1 MVIRYTIGS
10 DMKGALHYNL
20 QKVREHQAKIVEL
33 RNIPGHLNEGNQDK
47 LAAYFNMFTRRN
59 MQAKKNVLHFSINFN
74 PEDKVTE
81 SQISRLAEGLTEKI
95 NMRGQPALV
104 VQHFDAAHPHFH
116 LVTTN
121 INEHGKRIEIPFI
134 AYPLREYCEEQE
146 IKHDWVRTGKNR
158 TNEMSWNLRR
168 IEKTRIEYPEENL
181 ARKISAIV
189 DSTSRYKFTSLEQY
203 NALLNHYNIKAIEI
217 NHGKKKGIMFSALK
231 KGRSVGT
238 PIRSKD
244 LLYSKRFYSMFL
256 KQMQYQEGVRKAEN
270 QNVNPFREGYSQP
283 NVKLL
288 GQNSTSAYLL
298 DDQRKE
304 IREVPTE
311 WLPDPGSPSYP
322 SRYSVPV
329 SADYGSQ
336 EENRLKEKKKNKL
349 KNINRL

>member
-20 QKVREHQAKIVEL
+20 QKVREHQAKIIEL

-47 LAAYFNMFTRRN
+47 LAAYFNMFTKRN

-121 INEHGKRIEIPFI
+121 INEHGKRISDSFI

-168 IEKTRIEYPEENL
+168 IEKTRIDYPEENL

-231 KGRSVGT
+231 NGRPVGT

-244 LLYSKRFYSMFL
+244 LLYSKGFYSRVHR
-256 KQMQYQEGVRKAEN
+256 QMESQGNVNKKELN
-270 QNVNPFREGYSQP
+270 NVNPFREESRHSTF
-283 NVKLL
+283 KLL
-288 GQNSTSAYLL
+288 GKSSTSAYLL
-298 DDQRKE
+298 DDQLKE
-304 IREVPTE
+304 IREVPSV

-322 SRYSVPV
+322 PKFSLPGSV
-329 SADYGSQ
+329 DYGSQ
-336 EENRLKEKKKNKL
+336 EENRLKEKKKRKL
-349 KNINRL
+349 KNNHKL